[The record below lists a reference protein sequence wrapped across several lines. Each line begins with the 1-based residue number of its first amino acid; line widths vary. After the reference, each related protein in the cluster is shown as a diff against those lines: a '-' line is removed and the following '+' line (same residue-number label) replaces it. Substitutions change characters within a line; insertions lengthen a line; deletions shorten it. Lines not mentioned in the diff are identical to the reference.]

1 MKKVYLSS
9 LVLFMFL
16 FLLVGCTSNTPT
28 SKTEEYLN
36 RYVSMDDEV
45 KKSMETTIS
54 GEGLSTSNQ
63 ELYKEVLTRQ
73 YKDMKYEVKDE
84 TIDGDEAVV
93 TVKITVYDLYK
104 SDLTSLDYLNNN
116 SSEFY
121 VDNVLDQDLYDKY
134 RIKSML
140 DTKDTVDY
148 EIDFFLTKENGTWIV
163 QNPDSITLE
172 KLHGLYNYEEQ
183 TFGLLNVYFL

>member
-36 RYVSMDDEV
+36 RYVSMDDDV

-172 KLHGLYNYEEQ
+172 KLHGLYNYEE
-183 TFGLLNVYFL
+183 